1 MFYWKP
7 LFQISVLYP
16 MISYS
21 FYNPSLIRIS
31 RINSFFGGISSFPL
45 SPFSTYS
52 NFPFYKKTNL
62 YMKKNE
68 EKTYS
73 SLSSNKKKNKPPVY
87 FPKTLNQ
94 KKYVDILSSN
104 ENALVYVLGPAGC
117 GKTLFACYYSIQALK
132 EKKIQKIIIT
142 RPMIAVENEE
152 LGYLPGNLVSKMD
165 PWTRPMFDIFAEFFS
180 PTDIQSMIHSGIIEI
195 CPLAYMRGRTFHN
208 TFIIADE
215 MQNSS
220 PMQMLMLT
228 TRIGMNSKMVVMGDL
243 QQSDRKDKQNGLTD
257 FLEKYRQYY
266 PDSVYENKSNH
277 LISIVELDSKD
288 ILRSPVVSYLLDI
301 YNHKESK
308 KLEQFKE
315 SKKLEKIQDLSMM
328 DCALISKKDMEKLN
342 KN

>member
-1 MFYWKP
+1 
-7 LFQISVLYP
+7 
-16 MISYS
+16 
-21 FYNPSLIRIS
+21 
-31 RINSFFGGISSFPL
+31 
-45 SPFSTYS
+45 
-52 NFPFYKKTNL
+52 
-62 YMKKNE
+62 
-68 EKTYS
+68 
-73 SLSSNKKKNKPPVY
+73 
-87 FPKTLNQ
+87 
-94 KKYVDILSSN
+94 
-104 ENALVYVLGPAGC
+104 
-117 GKTLFACYYSIQALK
+117 
-132 EKKIQKIIIT
+132 
-142 RPMIAVENEE
+142 
-152 LGYLPGNLVSKMD
+152 
-165 PWTRPMFDIFAEFFS
+165 
-180 PTDIQSMIHSGIIEI
+180 
-195 CPLAYMRGRTFHN
+195 MRGRTFHN